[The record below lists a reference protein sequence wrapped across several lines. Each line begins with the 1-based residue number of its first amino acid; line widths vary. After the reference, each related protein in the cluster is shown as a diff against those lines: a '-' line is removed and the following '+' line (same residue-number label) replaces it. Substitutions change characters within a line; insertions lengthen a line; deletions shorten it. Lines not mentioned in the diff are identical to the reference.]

1 MFEPVLN
8 NPWVRA
14 IGALLAL
21 VLVTVLAYL
30 LSPVLVPLFLAF
42 LVAYALDPAV
52 DVLEARG
59 LSRTR
64 SIAVFA
70 GIGLVIALFIPFFVV
85 PGVIEEA
92 RQLGAQAEARLD
104 DAAEG
109 EAAEGEA
116 ESFWYRLIPEERLRS
131 LVETLEWVPP
141 DAGEDYDP
149 IAVIVGEL
157 SLRIQESLKGFL
169 TDHGGEVAD
178 AGKTAG
184 QGVASVLQTVA
195 SWLVGAILFI
205 ANFALFAFVAVYLLR
220 DYDDIIATAKELVP
234 PKYRSKVF
242 DIMRQIDANLRG
254 FIRGQLM
261 VCVFLGII
269 YAIGLRI
276 AGVPFAILLATFGAV
291 ANFVPY
297 LGIALTMLP
306 AVGLC
311 LVAHQGITWHVF
323 AVFATFGIAQFLEG
337 SVITPKVVGEQVGLS
352 PVWVILAVLVFG
364 SALGFLGLLLAVPI
378 AATLK
383 VLVLEGL
390 AYYRTSPVFAT
401 PEGPSANQ
409 GDS

>member
-14 IGALLAL
+14 VGALLAL
-21 VLVTVLAYL
+21 VLVTIMAYL

-52 DVLEARG
+52 DLLEARG

-109 EAAEGEA
+109 ES

-131 LVETLEWVPP
+131 LVETLEWVPS

-157 SLRIQESLKGFL
+157 SLRIQQSLTGFL
-169 TDHGGEVAD
+169 ANHGGEVAD

-195 SWLVGAILFI
+195 GWLVGAILFI

-234 PKYRSKVF
+234 PKYRDKVF
-242 DIMRQIDANLRG
+242 DIMRQIDSNLRG

-261 VCVFLGII
+261 VCVFLGVI
-269 YAIGLRI
+269 YAIGLSI

-383 VLVLEGL
+383 VLVIEGL
-390 AYYRTSPVFAT
+390 AYYRKSAVFAT
-401 PEGPSANQ
+401 SEGRPAGQ